1 MYSNRVC
8 VCVWWC
14 CCCLF
19 FFSKFF
25 VLSRF
30 WSSNMV
36 VVVLLL
42 FFSHRISSLSLSQ
55 IPRIWKQS
63 FWNFFLCKWLFV
75 SFSDHSIRSSIQRI
89 RSSIDS
95 IRTSSVSSICCFFSL
110 LFNFCYRVR
119 AIKKRNISLVYCY
132 GWDGWWVCV
141 CIVRFLHL
149 IKMELKLCEIKNI
162 RLCECN
168 RNHDV
173 DDDLCWCILRFFW
186 FCLFLFP
193 SSLLINSISSSW
205 LRSAHV
211 QCFGW
216 CHFWGNIVIVSTDSV
231 ELVDGSFC
239 CWNK

>member
-1 MYSNRVC
+1 MLCWFLLLSSSATSSSSSVSWLLLFHRCWFSIFTMYSNRVC

-42 FFSHRISSLSLSQ
+42 FFSHRISSLSHSQ

-75 SFSDHSIRSSIQRI
+75 SFFDHSIRSSIQRI

-95 IRTSSVSSICCFFSL
+95 IRTSSVSSIRCFFFFFSI
-110 LFNFCYRVR
+110 FAIGVR

-162 RLCECN
+162 RLCACVSAIAIAMSMMICAGAFCVSFDFVCFFFLP
-168 RNHDV
+168 R
-173 DDDLCWCILRFFW
+173 CW
-186 FCLFLFP
+186 
-193 SSLLINSISSSW
+193 
-205 LRSAHV
+205 
-211 QCFGW
+211 
-216 CHFWGNIVIVSTDSV
+216 
-231 ELVDGSFC
+231 
-239 CWNK
+239 